1 MGRFDGN
8 VYEAIYKDAKDH
20 NPLNRSDGAMV
31 GWDSLKRIFDI
42 DFINQGVGQRHV
54 PAAKL

>member
-1 MGRFDGN
+1 M
-8 VYEAIYKDAKDH
+8 YEAIYKDAKDH